1 MRHRTRNR
9 ERDDTV
15 SERGSCKTFHF
26 MAEFFSFVFVSQA
39 RGLRISQLECVA
51 GTIVVRLRDR
61 WSEGDTARRIE
72 LSGVNEQLTEYDGSE
87 GEIYEHLMEEESV
100 THSRTMRLTG
110 QGLMA
115 GACQYK
121 PSLVLVSSI
130 A

>member
-51 GTIVVRLRDR
+51 GTTVVRLRDR

-72 LSGVNEQLTEYDGSE
+72 LCSGANEEHTDYDGSE
-87 GEIYEHLMEEESV
+87 GEICEHLMEEESV
-100 THSRTMRLTG
+100 AHSRTMRLTG
-110 QGLMA
+110 QGLMS
-115 GACQYK
+115 GA
-121 PSLVLVSSI
+121 
-130 A
+130 